1 MTIGIIRIAFIF
13 EVSQT
18 ISMMILLFWIIRN
31 LYFLILSVFL
41 VDGRDSDGETVIV
54 ADAEPVM
61 LTSGDHSFEGV
72 TTRMTEHNLTVFL
85 DDASDLDIG
94 HYATVKV
101 DTGKHSAKLKGV
113 VTGVNVSR
121 RKTACT
127 YTVEILDFGED
138 KYEYWQ
144 ILYDRIPTLPQSLT
158 RDFGIISHLWQ
169 NIAHRVARTRI
180 L

>member
-72 TTRMTEHNLTVFL
+72 TTRMTEHNLTVSIIMSL
-85 DDASDLDIG
+85 
-94 HYATVKV
+94 
-101 DTGKHSAKLKGV
+101 
-113 VTGVNVSR
+113 VSR
-121 RKTACT
+121 GSPKIICVITFAPIAFNAFTAST
-127 YTVEILDFGED
+127 Y
-138 KYEYWQ
+138 
-144 ILYDRIPTLPQSLT
+144 SLV
-158 RDFGIISHLWQ
+158 S
-169 NIAHRVARTRI
+169 
-180 L
+180 